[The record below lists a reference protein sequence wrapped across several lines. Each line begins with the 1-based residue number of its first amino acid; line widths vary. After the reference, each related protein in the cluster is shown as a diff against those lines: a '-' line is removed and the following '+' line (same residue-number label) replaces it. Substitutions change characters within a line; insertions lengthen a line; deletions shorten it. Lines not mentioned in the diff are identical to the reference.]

1 MTIQF
6 TRRDYV
12 YDNKC
17 SHDEYYAQFVTESVK
32 RLVLSKW
39 SATKIKESFAVDH
52 NLNNLPLAQWDR
64 LAEILSMNHDLMRKL
79 AEANGSGGTSLSDRV
94 CTLKRAARAIAES

>member
-1 MTIQF
+1 MF
-6 TRRDYV
+6 TRHDYV
-12 YDNKC
+12 VDKKC

-39 SATKIKESFAVDH
+39 SASEIKKSFAVDK

-64 LAEILSMNHDLMRKL
+64 LADILSMNHDLMRKL
-79 AEANGSGGTSLSDRV
+79 AKANGTGGTSLSDRV
-94 CTLKRAARAIAES
+94 CTLKRAARMIALEA